1 MADIL
6 HVKNR
11 ASMLK
16 AVLRYKAV
24 FLLKILSYIVDC
36 QLVPYMPLT
45 VLAVNHFGMS
55 SGGNAKSPIF
65 GRFINC

>member
-6 HVKNR
+6 HKKNR
-11 ASMLK
+11 ASMLM

-24 FLLKILSYIVDC
+24 FAKILSYIVDC
-36 QLVPYMPLT
+36 QLVSYMPLT
-45 VLAVNHFGMS
+45 VLAVNHVGMS
-55 SGGNAKSPIF
+55 SSGNAKSPIF

>member
-1 MADIL
+1 M
-6 HVKNR
+6 KNR

-24 FLLKILSYIVDC
+24 LAKILSYIFGC
-36 QLVPYMPLT
+36 QLVSNMLLT
-45 VLAVNHFGMS
+45 VLAVNHFDMS
-55 SGGNAKSPIF
+55 SDVNAKFPIF

>member
-24 FLLKILSYIVDC
+24 LAKILSYIVNC
-36 QLVPYMPLT
+36 QLVSNMPST

-55 SGGNAKSPIF
+55 LGVNAKSPIF